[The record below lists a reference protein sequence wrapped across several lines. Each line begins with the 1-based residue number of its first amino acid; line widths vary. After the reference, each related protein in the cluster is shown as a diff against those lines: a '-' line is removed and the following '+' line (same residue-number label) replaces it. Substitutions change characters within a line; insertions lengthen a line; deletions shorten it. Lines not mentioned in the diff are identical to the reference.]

1 MFYYLFRFIISL
13 LSKLLLRCQVIGKGN
28 MPQGTACIVV
38 ANHVNLLDSPIIG
51 VSLGRKVY
59 FMAKE
64 EVFRSRFFGWMARQC
79 CAFSVAKGRLDR
91 RAGRK
96 ALELLANHAALMVY
110 PEGKRSEDGKLGQG
124 YPGAALLAFR
134 SNVPLVPVGISGTRQ
149 LTGKSWFIKRPRITL
164 KIGKPFTLDASN
176 DKPSKNQVAIMTN
189 EILTHI
195 AELLPEEYRGHY

>member
-1 MFYYLFRFIISL
+1 MFYYLFRFTISL

-28 MPQGTACIVV
+28 IPQSTACIVV
-38 ANHVNLLDSPIIG
+38 SNHVNLLDSPIIG

-64 EVFRSRFFGWMARQC
+64 EVFYSRFFGWMARQC
-79 CAFSVAKGRLDR
+79 CAFPVAKGRLDR

-96 ALELLANHAALMVY
+96 ALELLANHEALMVY
-110 PEGKRSEDGKLGQG
+110 PEGKRSDNGKLGQG

-134 SNVPLVPVGISGTRQ
+134 SNVPIIPVGISGTRQ
-149 LTGKSWFIKRPRITL
+149 LTGKSWFIKRPRIIL
-164 KIGKPFTLDASN
+164 KIGQPFTLHASS
-176 DKPSKNQVAIMTN
+176 DKPGKNQVAIMTN

-195 AELLPEEYRGHY
+195 AELLPEEYRGRY